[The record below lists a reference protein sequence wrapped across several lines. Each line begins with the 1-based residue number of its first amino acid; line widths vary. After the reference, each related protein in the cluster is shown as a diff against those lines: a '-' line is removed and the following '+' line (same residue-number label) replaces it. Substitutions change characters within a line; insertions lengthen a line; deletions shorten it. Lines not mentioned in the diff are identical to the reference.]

1 MRENNLK
8 KIWAA
13 GGVVVNGWCAIPSGF
28 SAEVMAQ
35 CGWDSITIDMQ
46 HGIQDYQSVVQCM
59 QAIWSR
65 PVTPLVRV
73 PWNDPATIMKVLD
86 AGAMGIICPM
96 INTRAEAEALVKW
109 CRYPPLGQRSNGPIR
124 IQYYGGPEYWKLA
137 NQTITVIP
145 MIETAE
151 AVANIDDILSVPG
164 LDALY
169 IGPSDLAFS
178 MGRTPKLDQ
187 DDPVVV
193 EAIERI
199 LAAAKRHKMPAGL
212 HNASADYALKMIAK
226 GFQFV
231 SIMNDSGLMAQAAN
245 NVVKALRAGLGQ
257 AAASVT
263 RSY

>member
-8 KIWAA
+8 RIWTE
-13 GGVVVNGWCAIPSGF
+13 GGAVINGWCAIPSGF

-35 CGWDSITIDMQ
+35 CGWDSLTIDMQ

-73 PWNDPATIMKVLD
+73 PWNDPAMIMKVLD
-86 AGAMGIICPM
+86 AGALGIICPM

-109 CRYPPLGQRSNGPIR
+109 CRYPPQGQRSNGPIR

-151 AVANIDDILSVPG
+151 AVANLDDILSVPG
-164 LDALY
+164 IDALY

-187 DDPVVV
+187 EDPVVV

-199 LAAAKRHKMPAGL
+199 LAGAKRHKIPAGL

-245 NVVKALRAGLGQ
+245 NVVKTIRAGLGQ
-257 AAASVT
+257 TAAGVT